1 METKERLSGP
11 VCYLSH
17 VDESQGQ
24 RLVAEDG
31 SILVSLPSLQHDLKL
46 VGVPLQEMWV
56 LWVKI
61 KTYMIKY
68 I

>member
-1 METKERLSGP
+1 M
-11 VCYLSH
+11 CYLGH

-31 SILVSLPSLQHDLKL
+31 SILVSLPPLQHDLQL

-56 LWVKI
+56 LRGKY
-61 KTYMIKY
+61 KTHMSKY
-68 I
+68 ILWNS